1 MVSIGRPR
9 DSIRILQSGRARLE
23 GRYILVVSEHPGFG
37 SDEKG
42 VLQY

>member
-1 MVSIGRPR
+1 MVSVERPW
-9 DSIRILQSGRARLE
+9 DSVRIRQPGLARLE

-37 SDEKG
+37 SDQKG